1 MGIFSKR
8 KAVSGYKLNWKKSPF
23 DARDFKFKAIV
34 REQVYLP
41 SNADLLGKMPEVFD
55 QGQVGSCTGNAGAM
69 LGLYQSRLQNR
80 EISPSRLMLYYGA
93 REIEGSTESDAG
105 AYIRDIFKAWSKVGV
120 APESVWPYDESKV
133 TARPNSEAYAVGK
146 KTLAVSY
153 HALDNTDITE
163 LKTCLAMGHPFELGF
178 MVYRNFMY
186 GNWKDTMPMPTKN
199 EQILG
204 GHAVTA
210 IGYDDSRQAF
220 RIKNS
225 WGNDWKDGGCFW
237 MPYAFITNP
246 NYCDDFWMLDGI
258 TPGESPAPTP
268 SNITSIV
275 DLKNVFKEAKWISC
289 LRKNEIVAIGV
300 QMGINT
306 SMTKTKKENAALV
319 SGGLG
324 L

>member
-1 MGIFSKR
+1 
-8 KAVSGYKLNWKKSPF
+8 
-23 DARDFKFKAIV
+23 
-34 REQVYLP
+34 
-41 SNADLLGKMPEVFD
+41 
-55 QGQVGSCTGNAGAM
+55 M
-69 LGLYQSRLQNR
+69 LGLFQSRKQAR

-93 REIEGSTESDAG
+93 REIEGSTGADEG

-120 APESVWPYDESKV
+120 APEPMWPYDESKV
-133 TARPNSEAYAVGK
+133 TARPSSEAYAEGK

-153 HALDNTDITE
+153 HALDNTDLSE

-178 MVYRNFMY
+178 TVYRQFMY
-186 GNWKDTMPMPTKN
+186 GNWKDTMPMPVKN

-210 IGYDDSRQAF
+210 VGYDDARQAF

-225 WGNDWKDGGCFW
+225 WGNDWKDNGHFW

-246 NYCDDFWMLDGI
+246 GYCDDFWMLDGV
-258 TPGESPAPTP
+258 TPAETPAPTP
-268 SNITSIV
+268 DKITSIV
-275 DLKNVFKEAKWISC
+275 DLKKIFTAKRWINC
-289 LRKNEIVAIGV
+289 LRENEIVAIGKE
-300 QMGINT
+300 MGLNT
-306 SMTKTKKENAALV
+306 DLSKTKAQNVAIV